1 MIVMRRFFTVLG
13 ACVASTAAV
22 AGELP
27 ADPLNSP
34 MWLTMAK
41 RFFGDAA
48 VVLDERIKITVPST
62 VENQA
67 QVPVTA
73 DARGLE
79 GVEKL
84 IIFADLNPIQHIAT
98 LTPLKAHAYVSLR
111 VKIEQATPVR
121 AAALT
126 RDGIWRVGSAF
137 LEAAGGG
144 CSAPAMARNDENW
157 ADTLGHVQGRLWQEA
172 DGSTRARFRV
182 RHPMDTGL
190 AKDNTPAF
198 YIERLKMRSP
208 AGEPLAEIEM
218 FEPVSEDPTMTFM
231 LRLPK
236 TERGIDIEGR
246 DNNGETYQF
255 NLPASWKQSS
265 VSPPTKVTA
274 K

>member
-1 MIVMRRFFTVLG
+1 MRRLFATLL
-13 ACVASTAAV
+13 ACVASTVGCAA
-22 AGELP
+22 ELP

-34 MWLTMAK
+34 MWTDMAK
-41 RFFGDAA
+41 TFFANA
-48 VVLDERIKITVPST
+48 PVVLDDRVKVTVPSV

-73 DARGLE
+73 DARGID
-79 GVEKL
+79 GVQKL

-98 LTPLKAHAYVSLR
+98 LTPLNAHAYVSLR

-126 RDGIWRVGSAF
+126 SDGTWHVGGIF
-137 LEAAGGG
+137 LEASGGG
-144 CSAPAMARNDENW
+144 CSAPAMARSDENW
-157 ADTLGHVQGRLWQEA
+157 ADTLGHAQGRLWQQV

-190 AKDNTPAF
+190 AKDNTPAYF
-198 YIERLKMRSP
+198 IEKLTLRAPS
-208 AGEPLAEIEM
+208 GEALADIEM
-218 FEPVSEDPTMTFM
+218 FEPVSEDPTMTLM

-236 TERGIDIEGR
+236 SERGIDIEGR

-255 NLPASWKQSS
+255 NLPAGWKQSAIDRQLNAA
-265 VSPPTKVTA
+265 P
-274 K
+274 